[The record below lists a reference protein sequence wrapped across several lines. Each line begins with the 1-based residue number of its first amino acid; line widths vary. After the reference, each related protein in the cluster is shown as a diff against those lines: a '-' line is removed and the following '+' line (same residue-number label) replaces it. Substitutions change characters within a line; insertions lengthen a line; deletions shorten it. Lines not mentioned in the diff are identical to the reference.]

1 MARVSSREV
10 RAMEEF
16 RCVGIDVS
24 KDTFDVAMEP
34 DSERETIEHDGAG
47 IERAVKVL
55 AAARADLIVLEAT
68 GGLEIGLAS
77 ALAQAGLPV
86 VVVNPRQV
94 RDFAKSLGILAKT
107 DRIDAKVI
115 ARFGAA
121 TRPEVRALPEEAT
134 RDLAELMRRR
144 QAVLKMIVSEQNR
157 LERSRSRE
165 VRRRI
170 TRHVRFLEKEI
181 EDIDQELRKQIERS
195 PIWMATTDLLQ
206 SVPGIGTT
214 TAIVLLSLLPEL
226 GSLTRKQ
233 VAKLV
238 GVAPL
243 NNDSGKHHG
252 SRHIRGGRAC
262 VRHKLY
268 MATLAAIRW
277 NPVIKA
283 HYRHLVD
290 QGKNKKVAII
300 ACMRKL
306 IVILNAMARDGHRW
320 NPERAAE
327 A

>member
-1 MARVSSREV
+1 MR
-10 RAMEEF
+10 EF

-24 KDTFDVAMEP
+24 KGTFDVWIHP
-34 DSERETIEHDGAG
+34 DGHRETIEHNRAG
-47 IERAVKVL
+47 IEQAVKTL
-55 AAARADLIVLEAT
+55 AAADADLIVLEAT
-68 GGLEIGLAS
+68 GGLDIGLAS
-77 ALAQAGLPV
+77 ELAQAGLPV

-107 DRIDAKVI
+107 DRLDAEVI

-121 TRPEVRALPEEAT
+121 TRPEVRPLPEEAT

-144 QAVLKMIVSEQNR
+144 QAVVKMIVSEQNR

-170 TRHVRFLEKEI
+170 TRHIRFLEREI
-181 EDIDQELRKQIERS
+181 DDLDQELKEAIQRS

-214 TAIVLLSLLPEL
+214 TAVMLLCLLPEL

-233 VAKLV
+233 IAKLV

-243 NNDSGKHHG
+243 NNDSGKHQG
-252 SRHIRGGRAC
+252 RRHIRGGRAS

-277 NPVIKA
+277 NPVIQAQYK
-283 HYRHLVD
+283 HLVD

-306 IVILNAMARDGHRW
+306 VVILNAMARDGHHW
-320 NPERAAE
+320 NPEHVPGA
-327 A
+327 